1 MPKFIFGGTMSG
13 EKILVVDDD
22 HTTASVMQLYLEN
35 FGFIVPDT
43 ASSGAEAIEKSKKL
57 KPDLVLMDIRLG
69 KGLDGIDSAEV
80 IMEKLNIPVIYV
92 SAYNDEETLERA
104 QMTNPY
110 GFINKPLRDTDLK
123 TTVRFAL
130 DKNKKIPVEKES
142 PDIEDVLHQIY
153 DLTPAE
159 SRVVSK
165 LLENPDVESTAK
177 ALHISVS
184 TVRTHLKH
192 IYRKTETNRQSSLFH
207 KIITGPVAMVM
218 RTKQSEKS
226 E

>member
-1 MPKFIFGGTMSG
+1 MSKFIFGGTMAG
-13 EKILVVDDD
+13 ERILVVDDD
-22 HTTASVMQLYLEN
+22 RTTACVMQLYLEN
-35 FGFIVPDT
+35 FGFIVPDI
-43 ASSGAEAIEKSKKL
+43 ASNGAESIEKKKKL
-57 KPDLVLMDIRLG
+57 NPHLVLMDIRLG

-80 IMEKLNIPVIYV
+80 IMQKLNTPVIYV

-104 QMTNPY
+104 QMTNPF

-130 DKNKKIPVEKES
+130 DRNKKNTVIKKTPQ
-142 PDIEDVLHQIY
+142 IENVLHQVY

-165 LLENPDVESTAK
+165 LLDDPDVESAAE

-192 IYRKTETNRQSSLFH
+192 IYRKTETNRQSALFH
-207 KIITGPVAMVM
+207 KIVTGPVAMIM
-218 RTKQSEKS
+218 RSDTPNKK
-226 E
+226 

>member
-1 MPKFIFGGTMSG
+1 MAG
-13 EKILVVDDD
+13 ESILVVDDD
-22 HTTASVMQLYLEN
+22 QTTASVMQLYLEN
-35 FGFIVPDT
+35 FGFKVPDIACT
-43 ASSGAEAIEKSKKL
+43 GAESIEKAKKL

-80 IMEKLNIPVIYV
+80 IMQKLHIPVIYV
-92 SAYNDEETLERA
+92 TAYNDEETLERA

-130 DKNKKIPVEKES
+130 DKNKKNPPKKNT
-142 PDIEDVLHQIY
+142 PQLEDVLHQVY

-165 LLENPDVESTAK
+165 LLDNPDVESTAK

-192 IYRKTETNRQSSLFH
+192 IYRKTDTNRQSALFH
-207 KIITGPVAMVM
+207 KIITGPVSMIM
-218 RTKQSEKS
+218 KS
-226 E
+226 EEIEK

>member
-1 MPKFIFGGTMSG
+1 MSG
-13 EKILVVDDD
+13 DRILIVDDD
-22 HTTASVMQLYLEN
+22 HTTTNVMRLYLEN

-43 ASSGAEAIEKSKKL
+43 ASSGAQAIEKAKKL

-92 SAYNDEETLERA
+92 TAYSDEETLERA

-110 GFINKPLRDTDLK
+110 GFINKPLRDIDLK

-130 DKNKKIPVEKES
+130 DKSRQNPAKKES
-142 PDIEDVLHQIY
+142 PLLEDVLYQVY
-153 DLTPAE
+153 NLTPAE

-165 LLENPDVESTAK
+165 LLDNPDVALTAK
-177 ALHISVS
+177 ELHISMS

-192 IYRKTETNRQSSLFH
+192 IYRKTGTNRQSSLFH
-207 KIITGPVAMVM
+207 KIITGPVAMIM
-218 RTKQSEKS
+218 RSKDPE
-226 E
+226 

>member
-1 MPKFIFGGTMSG
+1 MSG

-35 FGFIVPDT
+35 FGFVVPEI
-43 ASSGAEAIEKSKKL
+43 ACSGAEAIEKTKNIE
-57 KPDLVLMDIRLG
+57 PDLILMDVNLG
-69 KGLDGIDSAEV
+69 EGLDGIDTAEV
-80 IMEKLNIPVIYV
+80 IMKNFLTPVIYV
-92 SAYNDEETLERA
+92 TAHSDEKTLARA

-130 DKNKKIPVEKES
+130 DKNKKNPVKKNS
-142 PDIEDVLHQIY
+142 PLLEDVLNQVY
-153 DLTPAE
+153 NLTPAE

-165 LLENPDVESTAK
+165 LLDNPDVEAAAD
-177 ALHISVS
+177 ALHISIS

-192 IYRKTETNRQSSLFH
+192 IYRKTDTNRQSSLFH
-207 KIITGPVAMVM
+207 KIVTGPVAMIM
-218 RTKQSEKS
+218 RTDNPE
-226 E
+226 

>member
-1 MPKFIFGGTMSG
+1 MSG
-13 EKILVVDDD
+13 DRILIVDDD
-22 HTTASVMQLYLEN
+22 STTTNVMRLYLEN

-43 ASSGAEAIEKSKKL
+43 ACSGAQAIEKAKKL

-92 SAYNDEETLERA
+92 TAYSDEETLERA

-110 GFINKPLRDTDLK
+110 GFINKPLRDIDLK

-130 DKNKKIPVEKES
+130 DKSRQNPAKKES
-142 PDIEDVLHQIY
+142 PLLADVLYQVY
-153 DLTPAE
+153 NLTPAE

-165 LLENPDVESTAK
+165 LLDNPDVALTAK
-177 ALHISVS
+177 SLHISMS

-192 IYRKTETNRQSSLFH
+192 IYRKTGTNRQSSLFH
-207 KIITGPVAMVM
+207 KIITGPVAMIM
-218 RTKQSEKS
+218 RSE
-226 E
+226 

>member
-1 MPKFIFGGTMSG
+1 MSKFIFGGAMAG
-13 EKILVVDDD
+13 ERILVVDDD
-22 HTTASVMQLYLEN
+22 RTTACVMQLYLEN
-35 FGFIVPDT
+35 FGFIVPDIAFT
-43 ASSGAEAIEKSKKL
+43 GAEAIEKTKKL
-57 KPDLVLMDIRLG
+57 KPHLVLMDIRLG
-69 KGLDGIDSAEV
+69 NKGLDGIDSAEV
-80 IMEKLNIPVIYV
+80 IMQKLNIPVIYV
-92 SAYNDEETLERA
+92 TAYNDEETLERA

-130 DKNKKIPVEKES
+130 DKSKKNPAPKTPPQLEE
-142 PDIEDVLHQIY
+142 VLNQVY

-165 LLENPDVESTAK
+165 LMDNPDVESTAK

-192 IYRKTETNRQSSLFH
+192 IYRKTETNRQSALFH
-207 KIITGPVAMVM
+207 KIVTGPVAMIM
-218 RTKQSEKS
+218 RSDQSDK
-226 E
+226 